1 MRHKNSKSIVFIQ
14 PDYHCSFIYRNELR
28 RLGWN
33 ADVFLTAG
41 FPKLLLYSEP
51 DIQAS
56 EPTSEKL
63 TDRIIALI
71 KNQFVYMRLLKRY
84 KYHFYNGNLQH
95 FDSIERV
102 FRLKYVFGSSFRVNL
117 LLAKIAGC
125 KIIFH
130 PSGAPDE
137 EMPVVIRAL
146 GNDEEGVAV
155 RDTKIMKM
163 HFKIIRRYSD
173 MNIGYGFLDSS
184 QYQATHIKYRSID
197 LDLWHPHITPPPEH
211 QLPPTTRLRI
221 LHSFMF
227 GKERMAEQGGNIKGS
242 SYVYQA
248 VEKLINEG
256 YEIELISFN
265 DIGIADY
272 RFYQIQ
278 ADIVVEELIRGSWGS
293 TAVESMALGLPVI
306 TYVRPDWERRFLS
319 LFPDTFPL
327 PIINANKWTI
337 YAELKKLLDDP
348 DLRKVSGLKSREFA
362 LKNFNP
368 SINVPNFAELIQ
380 SLP

>member
-14 PDYHCSFIYRNELR
+14 PDDHCSFIYRNELR

-33 ADVFLTAG
+33 ADIFLTAG
-41 FPKLLLYSEP
+41 YPKLLLYSEP
-51 DIQAS
+51 DIRAS
-56 EPTSEKL
+56 EPNSEKL
-63 TDRIIALI
+63 NDRIVALI
-71 KNQFVYMRLLKRY
+71 KNQIIYLRLLKRY

-95 FDSIERV
+95 FDSIERI
-102 FRLKYVFGSSFRVNL
+102 FRLRYLFGSSFRINL
-117 LLAKIAGC
+117 FLAKIAGC

-146 GNDEEGVAV
+146 GNDEEEVAV
-155 RDTKIMKM
+155 RDTKSMKM
-163 HFKIIRRYSD
+163 HFKLVRRYSD

-184 QYQATHIKYRSID
+184 QYQVTHIKFRSID
-197 LDLWHPHITPPPEH
+197 LDLWHPNLTPPPEH
-211 QLPPTTRLRI
+211 QLSPTTRLRI

-256 YEIELISFN
+256 YEIELIAFN
-265 DIGIADY
+265 DINIADY

-306 TYVRPDWERRFLS
+306 TYVRPDWERRFIR
-319 LFPDTFPL
+319 LFPDAFPL
-327 PIINANKWTI
+327 PIVNANKWTI

-348 DLRKVSGLKSREFA
+348 DLRKASGLKSREFA
-362 LKNFNP
+362 LKHFNP

-380 SLP
+380 SVS